1 MLSSVMG
8 SLRRME
14 QYIAALPKGLD
25 SYPECQQK
33 GSIFRS
39 VFAGFDTRPLAD
51 ALPPALAQLFRSPP
65 QASEWVHEGRAT
77 AVYLAAADV
86 LWGDELFVTHAYKN
100 NYALLDSTMYR
111 ILFRLVGSRRLLT
124 KASSNWALFH
134 KGTSLSLREFDE
146 RELRAIV
153 ELEAPANHVPALLA
167 DGYGTALRAATEIA
181 GHSQVECVCESYSD
195 ALIRFRVRWK

>member
-39 VFAGFDTRPLAD
+39 VFAGFDTSTLAD
-51 ALPPALAQLFRSPP
+51 ALPPELARLVRSPP
-65 QASEWVHEGRAT
+65 QASEWVHEGNAT
-77 AVYLAAADV
+77 AIYLAAADV

-111 ILFRLVGSRRLLT
+111 ILFRLVGARRLLT
-124 KASSNWALFH
+124 KAASSWALFH
-134 KGTSLSLREFDE
+134 KGTSMSLREFDE
-146 RELRAIV
+146 RAPSAVLELD
-153 ELEAPANHVPALLA
+153 APVNHVPRLLV

-181 GHSQVECVCESYSD
+181 GHSQVDCVCESYSD
-195 ALIRFRVRWK
+195 TVIRFRVRWK